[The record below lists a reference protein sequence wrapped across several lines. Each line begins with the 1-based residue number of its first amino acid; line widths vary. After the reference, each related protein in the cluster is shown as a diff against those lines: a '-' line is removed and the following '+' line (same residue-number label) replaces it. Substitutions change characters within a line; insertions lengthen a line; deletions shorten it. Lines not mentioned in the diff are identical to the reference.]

1 MIAATAAVASFSGHQ
16 LAARPLIT
24 QPLAARPL
32 ATRAPPAQLLDVGT
46 FLYEAQIT
54 ADALVQQQFQQ
65 LTPASALVLYAA
77 GLLTSLTP
85 CCLAMLPLTI
95 GFIGG
100 LEEEVAATADCCTDG
115 GAAPA
120 ADGAA
125 AAAPAVGGSMLV
137 PAAAFAAGLSCA
149 LTAFG
154 VAASSFGALY
164 GSVGDG
170 ALASALPVVLSLLI
184 CGMGLNLLKVLPFEL
199 PSLAL
204 DNVPGARLPP
214 APRAFLFGASTAL
227 VSSPCAT
234 PVLVSILGFVAAT
247 GDPALGAGLLL
258 AYTLGYTTP
267 VLAAGVATGSAK
279 KFAAMRSSF
288 EWVTPAS
295 GSLLLGYGT
304 YQTLVGLFGAV

>member
-1 MIAATAAVASFSGHQ
+1 
-16 LAARPLIT
+16 
-24 QPLAARPL
+24 
-32 ATRAPPAQLLDVGT
+32 
-46 FLYEAQIT
+46 
-54 ADALVQQQFQQ
+54 
-65 LTPASALVLYAA
+65 
-77 GLLTSLTP
+77 
-85 CCLAMLPLTI
+85 
-95 GFIGG
+95 
-100 LEEEVAATADCCTDG
+100 
-115 GAAPA
+115 
-120 ADGAA
+120 
-125 AAAPAVGGSMLV
+125 MLV

-170 ALASALPVVLSLLI
+170 ALASALPVVLSLLV
-184 CGMGLNLLKVLPFEL
+184 CGRGLNLLKVLPFEL

-214 APRAFLFGASTAL
+214 PPRAFLFGASTAL